1 MWTVEIIIMLC
12 MIALNGLFAG
22 YEIALAA
29 VSLAQLRV
37 LDQKNRPGA
46 RAALDMKLNMAGS
59 LAVIQ
64 LGITLF
70 GAIAAATGGAGAEET
85 LSPFLEAMGMP
96 PTPAQIVSIALVV
109 LPLTV
114 VSIVFGELI
123 PKVFALRNQEWLCLK
138 LSGVMRRF
146 ARFVHPAV
154 ALLETAVTAIVNW
167 AQRRWRPLE
176 GEGAFAEP
184 AELRELVAV
193 AQLARASHLIGGH
206 EESIIRNAAGLARK
220 PVHEIMLA
228 SQYINM
234 LNADDSLAECLIAAH
249 LFLHT
254 RFPVTDKHADPQA
267 ILGYVNFKDIVAL
280 MRLSPKQVSLRA
292 ILHPMPD
299 FPEGT
304 SVSAAL
310 EKMMREHT
318 HIALIRDEKRTVLGM
333 ITLEDVLEELVGEIH
348 DEHDRLGTHI
358 VRSGNGWVIGGGV
371 HLHRIHE
378 MTGIDL
384 PGIPET
390 GLTSMTDWV
399 CHHLGRPVLGGDVV
413 EKPGLR
419 VVVRKIRHGHVMEA
433 QLTPTEALPP
443 KS

>member
-1 MWTVEIIIMLC
+1 MWTMEIIIMLC
-12 MIALNGLFAG
+12 MIAMNGVFAG
-22 YEIALAA
+22 FEIALAA

-37 LDQKNRPGA
+37 LNEKNRPGA

-70 GAIAAATGGAGAEET
+70 GAIAAATGGAGAEESV
-85 LSPFLEAMGMP
+85 SPFLEAMGMP
-96 PTPAQIVSIALVV
+96 PTPAQIVSISLVV

-138 LSGVMRRF
+138 LSGAMRCF
-146 ARFVHPAV
+146 ARIVHPIV

-167 AQRRWRPLE
+167 AQRRWRPLD
-176 GEGAFAEP
+176 GDGAFAEP
-184 AELRELVAV
+184 SELRELVAV
-193 AQLARASHLIGGH
+193 AQLARASHLIGGR
-206 EESIIRNAAGLARK
+206 EEAIIRNAAGLARK
-220 PVHEIMLA
+220 PVRDIML
-228 SQYINM
+228 SSEYINM

-254 RFPVTDKHADPQA
+254 RFPVTEKRADPQA
-267 ILGYVNFKDIVAL
+267 IVGYVNFKDIVAL

-292 ILHPMPD
+292 ILHPMSD

-318 HIALIRDEKRTVLGM
+318 HIALIRDENRAVMGM

-358 VRSGNGWVIGGGV
+358 VRSGPGWVVGGGSL
-371 HLHRIHE
+371 LHRIHE
-378 MTGIDL
+378 ITGIL
-384 PGIPET
+384 LTGMPEFST
-390 GLTSMTDWV
+390 TLTDWV
-399 CHHLGRPVLGGDVV
+399 CDHLGRQVMGGDVV
-413 EKPGLR
+413 EKDGLR

-433 QLTPTEALPP
+433 QLAPTETPP
-443 KS
+443 PM